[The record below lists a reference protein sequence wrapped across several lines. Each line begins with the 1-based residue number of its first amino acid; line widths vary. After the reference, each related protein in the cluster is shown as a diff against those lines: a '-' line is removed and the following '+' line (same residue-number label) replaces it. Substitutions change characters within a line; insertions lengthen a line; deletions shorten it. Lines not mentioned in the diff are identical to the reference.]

1 MHRSACVLT
10 GHPASR
16 EAEGRSGGHAIAS
29 GILITF
35 HAKPPVSPPYARV
48 SAIRYLSRRGG
59 GRPPPPPRCVRGSRH
74 QCHPQHGRYARRT
87 TYVQPERPLVDTRGL

>member
-48 SAIRYLSRRGG
+48 SAIRYLSRRRG
-59 GRPPPPPRCVRGSRH
+59 PTPAPVCVAADTSATRNTDV
-74 QCHPQHGRYARRT
+74 RT
-87 TYVQPERPLVDTRGL
+87 THNLRTT